1 MYTSL
6 IIKRLEVGQRR
17 NKAVKTQRQ
26 TFRYYLIL
34 FMCNTH
40 CKVEQNWAK
49 DTIIKY
55 YTLCEKMMPKAS
67 QQQDKNSITVIT
79 NRYRLIY
86 LFTTDLS
93 LSCLFSL
100 SPLSLSLQQLS
111 PPSLSL
117 SLSMHGMSPNKL
129 TEGLK

>member
-6 IIKRLEVGQRR
+6 IIKRLEVGRRR
-17 NKAVKTQRQ
+17 NKAIKTQRQ

-86 LFTTDLS
+86 LFTTDLFF
-93 LSCLFSL
+93 SCLFSL
-100 SPLSLSLQQLS
+100 SPLSLYNSSLS
-111 PPSLSL
+111 PLSISLAL
-117 SLSMHGMSPNKL
+117 HAQHVPQ
-129 TEGLK
+129 

>member
-6 IIKRLEVGQRR
+6 IIKRLEVGRRR

-93 LSCLFSL
+93 LLSFFSL
-100 SPLSLSLQQLS
+100 SSLSLQQLS

-117 SLSMHGMSPNKL
+117 SLSMHSMSPNKL